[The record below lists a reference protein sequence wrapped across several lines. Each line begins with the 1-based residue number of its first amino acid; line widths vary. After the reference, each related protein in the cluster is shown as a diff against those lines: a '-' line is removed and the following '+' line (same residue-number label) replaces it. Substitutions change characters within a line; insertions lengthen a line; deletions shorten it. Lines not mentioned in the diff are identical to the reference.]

1 MNSGLLKRLFSLT
14 TLSLLVVSVGF
25 NSSLVAAET
34 KKELKA
40 GIIGLDTSHA
50 IAFTKMLNTGTP
62 EGELAGVRI
71 VAAYPKGSPD
81 IESSVSRVP
90 KYTEDVKKMGV
101 EIVDSIDDL
110 LKKVDVVFLETNDGR
125 PHLEQAIPVFQAGKP
140 VFIDKPIA
148 GSLTDAVALF
158 ELSRKYNTPMFS
170 SSSLRFSKGAQRLRN
185 GEEGKI
191 TKCSTHSPCSLEK
204 THPSLFWYGI
214 HGVETLFTVM
224 GPGCQSVK
232 RTVSNADRD
241 EVVGRWAGGRVG
253 QFSGVRKGTPKGYG
267 GTAVG
272 ENGEVA
278 VGGYDGYKP
287 LLVEIVKFF
296 RSGKPPVS
304 EEETLEIYSFMEAA
318 DESKRQGGAEVT
330 LASVLEKAERA
341 ANKKLAKLD
350 LAGDSVS
357 PTDNRLAATEKA
369 AGWKLLFNG
378 KNYTGWKC
386 NNGKPIA
393 APIEDGAL
401 VPYKSGGYLIVYDK
415 PFSDFKFKC
424 DVKMPKECNSGIFF
438 RIGNLKDPVQT
449 GFEAQILSG
458 KGTGMHDFGAIY
470 DLVAPADNRASAP
483 GEWTDIE
490 ITCQGPH
497 ISVAVNGKV
506 VASLDAD
513 QWTQPGKRLD
523 GSKHKFKTAVKDFPR
538 KGYLGF
544 QDHGHKVWYKNV
556 KLLDLS
562 EKK

>member
-1 MNSGLLKRLFSLT
+1 MRLMSRSLFSILLLAVVCSGPLT
-14 TLSLLVVSVGF
+14 
-25 NSSLVAAET
+25 AAEA

-40 GIIGLDTSHA
+40 GIIGLDTSHV
-50 IAFTKMLNTGTP
+50 IAFTKLLNTGTP
-62 EGELAGVRI
+62 EGDLAGIRV

-81 IESSVSRVP
+81 IASSVDRVP
-90 KYTEDVKKMGV
+90 GYIEQVKEMGV
-101 EIVDSIDDL
+101 EIVPSIDEL

-125 PHLEQAIPVFQAGKP
+125 PHLEQAIPVLQAGKP
-140 VFIDKPIA
+140 LFIDKPVA
-148 GSLTDAVALF
+148 GSLVDAIALY
-158 ELSRKYNTPMFS
+158 ELSEKYNTPMFS
-170 SSSLRFSKGAQRLRN
+170 SSSLRFAKGAQRLRN

-191 TKCSTHSPCSLEK
+191 TKCSTHSPCSLEA
-204 THPSLFWYGI
+204 THPDLFWYGI

-241 EVVGRWAGGRVG
+241 EVAGKWSGGREG
-253 QFSGVRKGTPKGYG
+253 HFAGVRKGTPKGYG

-287 LLVEIVKFF
+287 LLVEIAKFF
-296 RSGKPPVS
+296 RSGKAPVS
-304 EEETLEIYSFMEAA
+304 PEETLEIYSFMEAA

-330 LASVLEKAERA
+330 LASVYEKAEKEA
-341 ANKKLAKLD
+341 HAKLAKLD
-350 LAGDSVS
+350 LADTGSSV
-357 PTDNRLAATEKA
+357 PDNSLTSAEKE

-378 KNYTGWKC
+378 KDYSGWKC

-415 PFSDFKFKC
+415 PFADFKFKC
-424 DVKMPKECNSGIFF
+424 DVKMPEECNSGIFF
-438 RIGNLKDPVQT
+438 RVGDLKNPVQT
-449 GFEAQILSG
+449 GFEAQVLTG
-458 KGTGMHDFGAIY
+458 DGTGMHDFGAIY
-470 DLVAPADNRASAP
+470 DLVAPSVNRASKP
-483 GEWTDIE
+483 GEWTNLE

-497 ISVAVNGKV
+497 VSVAVNGKV
-506 VASLDAD
+506 VAKLNAD
-513 QWTQPGKRLD
+513 EWTEPGKRLD
-523 GSKHKFKTAVKDFPR
+523 GSSHKFKDAVKDFPR

-556 KLLDLS
+556 KLLEL
-562 EKK
+562 

>member
-1 MNSGLLKRLFSLT
+1 MNSGPLKRLFCQATFLLLILT
-14 TLSLLVVSVGF
+14 
-25 NSSLVAAET
+25 VALTGPLMAWES
-34 KKELKA
+34 KQELRA
-40 GIIGLDTSHA
+40 GIIGLDTSHV
-50 IAFTKMLNTGTP
+50 IAFTKMLNTGKP
-62 EGELAGVRI
+62 EGDLAGIRV
-71 VAAYPKGSPD
+71 VAAYPQGSKD
-81 IESSVSRVP
+81 IKTSVDRVP
-90 KYTEDVKKMGV
+90 GYTNQVKEMGV
-101 EIVDSIDDL
+101 EIVDSIDEL

-125 PHLEQAIPVFQAGKP
+125 PHLEQVIPVLQAGKP

-148 GSLTDAVALF
+148 GSLTDAVAIF
-158 ELSRKYNTPMFS
+158 ELSRKYDTPMFS
-170 SSSLRFSKGAQRLRN
+170 SSSLRFAKGAQRLRN

-191 TKCSTHSPCSLEK
+191 TKCSTHSPCSLEA
-204 THPSLFWYGI
+204 THPDLFWYGI

-241 EVVGRWAGGRVG
+241 EVVGTWSGGREG

-287 LLVEIVKFF
+287 LLVAIAKFF

-304 EEETLEIYSFMEAA
+304 EAETLEIYSFMEAA
-318 DESKRQGGAEVT
+318 DESKRQGGAEVS
-330 LASVLEKAERA
+330 LASVLDKAKKEA
-341 ANKKLAKLD
+341 HEKLAKLD
-350 LAGDSVS
+350 LADSGS
-357 PTDNRLAATEKA
+357 AATDNKLTAAEKA

-378 KNYTGWKC
+378 KNYKGWKC
-386 NNGKPIA
+386 SNGKSIA

-401 VPYKSGGYLIVYDK
+401 VPYKSGGYLVVYDK
-415 PFSDFKFKC
+415 PFGDFKFKC
-424 DVKMPKECNSGIFF
+424 DVKMPEECNSGIFF
-438 RIGNLKDPVQT
+438 RVGDLKNPVQT
-449 GFEAQILSG
+449 GYEAQVLSG

-470 DLVAPADNRASAP
+470 DLVAPAVNRASAP
-483 GEWTDIE
+483 GEWTNIE
-490 ITCQGPH
+490 ITCKGPL

-513 QWTQPGKRLD
+513 KWTEPGKRLD
-523 GSKHKFKTAVKDFPR
+523 GSGHKFKAAVKDFPR

-556 KLLDLS
+556 KLLEL
-562 EKK
+562 

>member
-1 MNSGLLKRLFSLT
+1 MNSGPLKRLFCQATLLLFVLT
-14 TLSLLVVSVGF
+14 
-25 NSSLVAAET
+25 VALTGPLMAWES
-34 KKELKA
+34 KQELRA

-50 IAFTKMLNTGTP
+50 IAFTKMLNTGKP
-62 EGELAGVRI
+62 EGDLAGIRV
-71 VAAYPKGSPD
+71 VAAYPQGSKD

-90 KYTEDVKKMGV
+90 GYTKQVKEMGV
-101 EIVDSIDDL
+101 EIVDSIDEL

-191 TKCSTHSPCSLEK
+191 TKCSTHSPCSLEP
-204 THPSLFWYGI
+204 THPDLFWYGI

-224 GPGCQSVK
+224 GPGCQTAK

-241 EVVGRWAGGRVG
+241 EVVGKWSGGREG

-272 ENGEVA
+272 KNGEVA

-287 LLVEIVKFF
+287 LLVEIAKFF
-296 RSGKPPVS
+296 RTGKAPVS

-318 DESKRQGGAEVT
+318 DESKRQGGAEVS
-330 LASVLEKAERA
+330 LASVLKKAKKA
-341 ANKKLAKLD
+341 AHEKLAKLD
-350 LAGDSVS
+350 LADSGS
-357 PTDNRLAATEKA
+357 AADENKLTAAEKA

-378 KNYTGWKC
+378 KNYQGWKC
-386 NNGKPIA
+386 SNGKSIA

-415 PFSDFKFKC
+415 PFSDFEFKC
-424 DVKMPKECNSGIFF
+424 DVKMPEECNSGIFF
-438 RIGNLKDPVQT
+438 RVGDLKDPVQT
-449 GFEAQILSG
+449 GFEAQVLSG

-470 DLVAPADNRASAP
+470 DLVAPAANQASAP
-483 GEWTDIE
+483 GEWTNIE
-490 ITCQGPH
+490 ITCKGPH
-497 ISVAVNGKV
+497 VSVAVNGKV
-506 VASLDAD
+506 VAKLNAD
-513 QWTQPGKRLD
+513 EWTEPGKRLD
-523 GSKHKFKTAVKDFPR
+523 GSKHKFKAAVKDFPR
-538 KGYLGF
+538 KGYIGF

-556 KLLDLS
+556 KLLEL
-562 EKK
+562 

>member
-1 MNSGLLKRLFSLT
+1 MNSGPIRRLFSMS
-14 TLSLLVVSVGF
+14 TLSLLI
-25 NSSLVAAET
+25 LTVALTGPLLAEGA
-34 KKELKA
+34 KKELRA

-50 IAFTKMLNTGTP
+50 IAFTKMLNTGKP
-62 EGELAGVRI
+62 EGVLAGVRV

-90 KYTEDVKKMGV
+90 KYTEQVKEMGV
-101 EIVDSIDDL
+101 EIVDSIDAL

-125 PHLEQAIPVFQAGKP
+125 PHLKQAIPVLKAGKP

-170 SSSLRFSKGAQRLRN
+170 SSSLRFSKGAQNLRN
-185 GEEGKI
+185 GGEGKI

-204 THPSLFWYGI
+204 THPDLFWYGI

-224 GPGCQSVK
+224 GTGCQTAT

-241 EVVGRWAGGRVG
+241 EVVGKWSGGREG
-253 QFSGVRKGTPKGYG
+253 KFSGVRKGTPKGYG

-272 ENGEVA
+272 KNGEVP

-304 EEETLEIYSFMEAA
+304 EAETLEIYSFMEAA
-318 DESKRQGGAEVT
+318 DESKRQGGKEIS
-330 LASVLEKAERA
+330 LASVLEKAKKEA
-341 ANKKLAKLD
+341 HKKLAKLD
-350 LAGDSVS
+350 LAGNDLSE
-357 PTDNRLAATEKA
+357 TDNKLSAAEKA

-378 KNYTGWKC
+378 KDFTGWKC

-393 APIEDGAL
+393 APIENGTL
-401 VPYKSGGYLIVYDK
+401 VPYKSGGYLIVYEK
-415 PFSDFKFKC
+415 PVSDFKFKC
-424 DVKMPKECNSGIFF
+424 DVKMPEKCNSGVFF
-438 RIGNLKDPVQT
+438 RIGDLNNPVQT
-449 GFEAQILSG
+449 GFEAQVISG

-470 DLVAPADNRASAP
+470 DLVGPSTNRASAP
-483 GEWTDIE
+483 GEWTSFE
-490 ITCQGPH
+490 ITCKGPH
-497 ISVAVNGKV
+497 ISVAVNGEV
-506 VASLDAD
+506 VASLNAD
-513 QWTQPGKRLD
+513 EWTEPGKRLD
-523 GSKHKFKTAVKDFPR
+523 GSKHKFKQAVKDFPR
-538 KGYLGF
+538 KGYFGF

-556 KLLDLS
+556 KLLEL
-562 EKK
+562 

>member
-1 MNSGLLKRLFSLT
+1 MNSGPLKRLFCQATLLLFVLT
-14 TLSLLVVSVGF
+14 
-25 NSSLVAAET
+25 VALTGPLMAWES
-34 KKELKA
+34 KQELRA

-50 IAFTKMLNTGTP
+50 IAFTKMLNTGNP
-62 EGELAGVRI
+62 EGDLAGIRV
-71 VAAYPKGSPD
+71 VAAYPQGSKD

-90 KYTEDVKKMGV
+90 GYTKQVREMGV
-101 EIVDSIDDL
+101 EIVDSIDEL
-110 LKKVDVVFLETNDGR
+110 MKKVDVVFLETNDGR

-191 TKCSTHSPCSLEK
+191 TKCSTHSPCSLEA
-204 THPSLFWYGI
+204 THPDLYWYGI

-224 GPGCQSVK
+224 GPGCQTAK

-241 EVVGRWAGGRVG
+241 EVVGKWSGGREG
-253 QFSGVRKGTPKGYG
+253 QFSGVRKGAPKGYG

-272 ENGEVA
+272 KNGEVA

-287 LLVEIVKFF
+287 LLVEIAKFF
-296 RSGKPPVS
+296 RTGKPPVS

-318 DESKRQGGAEVT
+318 DESKRQGGAEVS
-330 LASVLEKAERA
+330 LESVLKKAKKA
-341 ANKKLAKLD
+341 AHKKLSKLD
-350 LAGDSVS
+350 LADSGS
-357 PTDNRLAATEKA
+357 AATDNKLSAAEKA

-378 KNYTGWKC
+378 KNYKGWKC
-386 NNGKPIA
+386 SNGKSIA

-401 VPYKSGGYLIVYDK
+401 VPYKSGGYLVVYDK

-424 DVKMPKECNSGIFF
+424 DVKMPEECNSGIFF
-438 RIGNLKDPVQT
+438 RVGDLKNPVQT
-449 GFEAQILSG
+449 GFEAQVLSG

-470 DLVAPADNRASAP
+470 DLVAPAANRASAP
-483 GEWTDIE
+483 GEWTNIE
-490 ITCQGPH
+490 ITCKGPRV
-497 ISVAVNGKV
+497 SVAVNGKL
-506 VASLDAD
+506 VASLNAD
-513 QWTQPGKRLD
+513 EWTEPGRRLD
-523 GSKHKFKTAVKDFPR
+523 GSKHKFKAAVKDFPR
-538 KGYLGF
+538 EGYIGF

-556 KLLDLS
+556 KLLEL
-562 EKK
+562 